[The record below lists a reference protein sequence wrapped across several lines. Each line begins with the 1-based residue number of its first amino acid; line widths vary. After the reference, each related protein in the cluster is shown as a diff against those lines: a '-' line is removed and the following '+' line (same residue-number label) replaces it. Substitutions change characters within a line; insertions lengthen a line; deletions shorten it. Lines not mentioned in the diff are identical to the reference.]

1 MSTFATIAAL
11 ITTDLV
17 TAGVAASTADVY
29 TGRRPNRITKSAEV
43 WLERGEATPVGSSAQ
58 RQTAHTVY
66 VHLIQR
72 KSNAG
77 PHGTGSVELLSLE
90 SKAETLTERYRNAP
104 PAAFATAGIYCLTA
118 TEDDIDAD
126 SEELGQQALTV
137 RVEITEHA

>member
-1 MSTFATIAAL
+1 MSTFATLASLLTA
-11 ITTDLV
+11 DLV
-17 TAGVAASTADVY
+17 TAGVASLAAEVY
-29 TGRRPNRITKSAEV
+29 TGRRPQRITKPAEV
-43 WLERGEATPVGSSAQ
+43 WLERGESLRVGSSAQ

-66 VHLIQR
+66 VHLIER
-72 KSNAG
+72 KRNAG

-90 SKAETLTERYRNAP
+90 DKAETITERYRGEP